1 MRIAAAALAILLTLS
16 ACGGAGSPAAATAT
30 TAPTASP
37 KPTPA
42 ASVVIKDDAKLGKI
56 LVTPAGATLYIFKK
70 DTDNTSNCYD
80 ACATTWPPFVITA
93 DPVAAVGMTGKLG
106 IALRKDN
113 AKQVTYNNQPL
124 YFFANDKAAGET
136 NGEGVGGNW
145 FVVKNP

>member
-70 DTDNTSNCYD
+70 DTDNTSTCYD
-80 ACATTWPPFVITA
+80 ACATTWPPYVVTSAVTGMAGKIATA
-93 DPVAAVGMTGKLG
+93 A
-106 IALRKDN
+106 RKDG
-113 AKQVTYNNQPL
+113 ALQLTYNKQPL
-124 YFFANDKAAGET
+124 YFYSKDTKAGDT
-136 NGEGVGGNW
+136 TGQGVGGNW
-145 FVVKNP
+145 FVVQNP